1 MTPIEDFYVQVGA
14 TVSIPDWQQPDIS
27 RNDWR
32 LTIDGLVDN
41 ELSIS
46 YPDLLN
52 LSASGNA
59 VTILKTMRCIIDTN
73 EVGGLIGTALWTGIP
88 LDVFTDQA
96 GINPGARRFRIY
108 GSDGFTN
115 NIKIDRVKGNESTGL
130 FPPILV
136 THMNG
141 ELLPPIHGGPVR
153 LLLSEAFGYKNVKWI
168 ERIEAVS
175 SDDPFGTYQEAGFVD
190 DGEQRVVSKITNPI
204 GNGIVTAGLNR
215 VFGVAVSG
223 SSPISRVEYSIDGGE
238 WEDASFV
245 PLEDV
250 AAVEPDVATSVQFT
264 EGLDYPYRSV
274 WTHWYFDADFPIGD
288 HQIRV
293 RATDALGNIQ
303 PEEDFDIS
311 DSVNAYPEIT
321 VTAQS
326 T

>member
-1 MTPIEDFYVQVGA
+1 M
-14 TVSIPDWQQPDIS
+14 SIPNWQQPDIA

-32 LTIDGLVDN
+32 LTIDGLVN
-41 ELSIS
+41 NSLSIS

-88 LDVFTDQA
+88 LDIFTDQA
-96 GINPGARRFRIY
+96 GIDPSARRFRIY

-115 NIKIDRVKGNESTGL
+115 NIKIDRVKGNQDAEL

-141 ELLPPIHGGPVR
+141 ELLPQIHGGPVR
-153 LLLSEAFGYKNVKWI
+153 LMLSEAFGYKNVKWI
-168 ERIEAVS
+168 ERIEAVA
-175 SDDPFGTYQEAGFVD
+175 SDAPFGTYQDAGFVD

-204 GNGIVTAGLNR
+204 GNGIVAAGLNR

-223 SSPISRVEYSIDGGE
+223 SSPISKVEFSIDDGP

-245 PLEDV
+245 PLDDI
-250 AAVEPDVATSVQFT
+250 ASIEPDIVSSAQFAG
-264 EGLDYPYRSV
+264 GLTYPYRSV
-274 WTHWYFDADFPIGD
+274 WTHWYFDADFPEGD

-293 RATDALGNIQ
+293 RAIDSAGNIQ
-303 PEEDFDIS
+303 PEEDLDIS
-311 DSVNAYPEIT
+311 DSVNAYPAISIT
-321 VTAQS
+321 AEAA
-326 T
+326 